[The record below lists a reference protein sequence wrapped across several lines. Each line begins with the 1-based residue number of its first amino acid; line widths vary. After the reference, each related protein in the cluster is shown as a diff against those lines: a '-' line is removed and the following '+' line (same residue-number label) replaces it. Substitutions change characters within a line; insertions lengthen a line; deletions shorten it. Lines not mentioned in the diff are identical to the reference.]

1 MPLSPIGT
9 DTPEKLQKAQTVRQ
23 KILDNFQRKYLFKF
37 EPCCVPSDKL
47 VKEGQLNGL
56 RFQRTKIEHDKVVLI
71 NEFFDV
77 NSPLVISSI
86 GSIPEMIKG
95 IPAEGS
101 VFKITD
107 PASCLI
113 NGFDNVFAIG
123 NAVTGKGNINES
135 IKHGKEISEEIM
147 EGYLQWRQEDY
158 ENWHRQ
164 TAVKVHKDISKI
176 IEVIEKR
183 KFMPDEVIQGIIVKT
198 RALQEKA
205 GYDGNYENWVK
216 VKTPPRLE
224 HLLAK
229 D

>member
-1 MPLSPIGT
+1 
-9 DTPEKLQKAQTVRQ
+9 
-23 KILDNFQRKYLFKF
+23 
-37 EPCCVPSDKL
+37 
-47 VKEGQLNGL
+47 
-56 RFQRTKIEHDKVVLI
+56 
-71 NEFFDV
+71 
-77 NSPLVISSI
+77 
-86 GSIPEMIKG
+86 MIKG
-95 IPAEGS
+95 IPTDGT

-164 TAVKVHKDISKI
+164 TAVKVHKDITRI
-176 IEVIEKR
+176 IEVIEKS
-183 KFMPDEVIQGIIVKT
+183 KFMSDEVIQEILEKT

-205 GYDGNYENWVK
+205 GYDGDFETWVK
-216 VKTPPRLE
+216 QKTPPRLE
-224 HLLAK
+224 QMLAK
-229 D
+229 E